1 MKIMKNALI
10 ISLILAM
17 ASCSS
22 VKTEGNHVGKLDL
35 KKKTP
40 SVVVGVSTIKKQ
52 EPTKNPTPATPTPAT
67 PTPANPTPANPTP
80 ANPTPANPTPANPT
94 PTNPTPTNPP
104 SLAVIHFGIGE
115 KRGAQILNEMNDRPK
130 KANTN
135 PVSSKTTTPATQKM
149 TSASEQKTTKVGIF
163 DIKLSRLLWFYLCCA
178 VVLGVLFYV
187 YRFFCHFLAI
197 RKLKNPFK
205 TSQETADKTKPDSSD
220 DGSYGGAGV

>member
-1 MKIMKNALI
+1 M
-10 ISLILAM
+10 
-17 ASCSS
+17 
-22 VKTEGNHVGKLDL
+22 
-35 KKKTP
+35 
-40 SVVVGVSTIKKQ
+40 STIKKQ
-52 EPTKNPTPATPTPAT
+52 EPTKNPTS
-67 PTPANPTPANPTP
+67 
-80 ANPTPANPTPANPT
+80 
-94 PTNPTPTNPP
+94 TNPP
-104 SLAVIHFGIGE
+104 SLAAISTTGDIPPQPKVIHYDISE
-115 KRGAQILNEMNDRPK
+115 KKGAQILNEMNDRPK

-135 PVSSKTTTPATQKM
+135 TVSPKTTTPAAQKM
-149 TSASEQKTTKVGIF
+149 VSTPSPKSKEGPTPKPITFVSVDTNASASEQKTTKVGIF